1 MPHFDK
7 LGVHMMSYADEPI
20 VLWLDFTRKLWYAS
34 FQISTALKSR
44 FSIDNWW
51 DRVDSQENWRILA
64 WHPNL
69 NVLKAYFGSILYMPK
84 WGFGWC
90 WNNCSCIWSSWASRS
105 LDAELSS
112 IVMADLCF
120 SFCSKHPYLV
130 EPLDKTAVL
139 NCHEKVVI
147 LSIAVSQKEMA
158 STIFMT
164 MSIELD
170 MRLEQHLRNI
180 IGMC

>member
-1 MPHFDK
+1 
-7 LGVHMMSYADEPI
+7 
-20 VLWLDFTRKLWYAS
+20 
-34 FQISTALKSR
+34 
-44 FSIDNWW
+44 
-51 DRVDSQENWRILA
+51 
-64 WHPNL
+64 
-69 NVLKAYFGSILYMPK
+69 
-84 WGFGWC
+84 
-90 WNNCSCIWSSWASRS
+90 
-105 LDAELSS
+105 
-112 IVMADLCF
+112 MADLCF